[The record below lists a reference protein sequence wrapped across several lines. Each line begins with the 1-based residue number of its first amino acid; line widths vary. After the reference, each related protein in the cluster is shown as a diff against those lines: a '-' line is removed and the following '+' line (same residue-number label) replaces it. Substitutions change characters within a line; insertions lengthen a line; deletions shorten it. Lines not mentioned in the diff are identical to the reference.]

1 MATNDHATK
10 QDLAGL
16 ETRLE
21 AKITGVKDQLERK
34 IGDLRDEIVERIRDA
49 QTEILR
55 GFEKFQTAQNVR
67 MRKIEANHSNLDTS
81 TSMRLDN
88 LEERVLEIE
97 KKLMGKDL

>member
-10 QDLAGL
+10 QDLAEL
-16 ETRLE
+16 ETRLDHKMTAMHAE
-21 AKITGVKDQLERK
+21 L
-34 IGDLRDEIVERIRDA
+34 VELIRDA

-55 GFEKFQTAQNVR
+55 GFEKFQTAQTIR

-81 TSMRLDN
+81 TSIRLDN

-97 KKLMGKDL
+97 KKIIGKNL